1 MDPALEIRADPDA
14 WDILRDFATSE
25 MTLPQAEEKIQ
36 KHLDKRYKDE
46 DWRPAFKAVM
56 DAEGDVAAAQAALQ
70 KLSASCLLPKLV
82 IRLPGRLEPRP
93 SDDNVEK
100 ELMDSVEELRKRNRI
115 FGELPTVDDLV
126 DSIHEKKTAGDS
138 LYDVANPDH
147 DIVAQVQH
155 EIAVR
160 KGEVIEI
167 EDEDSDDEDDFLN
180 VSRSDTIKLCDQLE
194 KLSLKYGNSSTS
206 LELSKQLRQFRV
218 FLRREDLLRSTQST
232 LNGFVVREG

>member
-1 MDPALEIRADPDA
+1 
-14 WDILRDFATSE
+14 
-25 MTLPQAEEKIQ
+25 MTLPQAEEKLQ
-36 KHLDKRYKDE
+36 KHLGERYKDE

-56 DAEGDVAAAQAALQ
+56 NAEGDVAAAQAALQ

-82 IRLPGRLEPRP
+82 IRLPRPSP

-100 ELMDSVEELRKRNRI
+100 ELMDSVEELKRRNQI

-138 LYDVANPDH
+138 LYDRTNPDQ

-155 EIAVR
+155 EIAVQ

-167 EDEDSDDEDDFLN
+167 EEEDSDDDDDDFRN

-206 LELSKQLRQFRV
+206 LELNRQLRQFRV
-218 FLRREDLLRSTQST
+218 FLRREDLLKSTQST
-232 LNGFVVREG
+232 LDGFVVREGCE